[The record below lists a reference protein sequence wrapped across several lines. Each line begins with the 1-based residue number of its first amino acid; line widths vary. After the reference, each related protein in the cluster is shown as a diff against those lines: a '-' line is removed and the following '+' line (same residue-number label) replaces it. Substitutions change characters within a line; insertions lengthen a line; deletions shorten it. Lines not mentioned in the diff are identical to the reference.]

1 MKNPEAS
8 WDKTSLTVF
17 GYKNYGLQSERYRY
31 ITYADGTEELYD
43 HDNDRWEWHNLADD
57 PEYAAV
63 KREMR
68 KGIPAHHEPPGV
80 TYQPPSRKRRAR

>member
-1 MKNPEAS
+1 MGE
-8 WDKTSLTVF
+8 LF
-17 GYKNYGLQSERYRY
+17 GSKVG
-31 ITYADGTEELYD
+31 IVGADWKYLRTGDGAEELYD

-57 PEYAAV
+57 PEYAEV

-80 TYQPPSRKRRAR
+80 TYKPPSRKRSAR